1 MVIVVIVVAMV
12 IVVIVVI
19 VVAMV
24 IVVVI
29 IDYPSVPELIPRD
42 ISVVICVEMLHEGL
56 RSHSDAIF
64 LELLNKLHESHKF
77 RHVQQL
83 VSVRV

>member
-1 MVIVVIVVAMV
+1 MVVVVIVVVM
-12 IVVIVVI
+12 
-19 VVAMV
+19 VAMV
-24 IVVVI
+24 VVVVMVVI

>member
-1 MVIVVIVVAMV
+1 MVVMVIVVIVVV
-12 IVVIVVI
+12 

-24 IVVVI
+24 VVVVVVVI